1 MGVGAEGDRVTTEE
15 ASSICSSELVADT
28 LLLSSIG
35 SSAGRASVQRKK
47 STDGSSLEASIAAST
62 EARFL
67 LSVEAPCCCGSCASC
82 EVLIAEEAGTRGGGE
97 EDLATSS
104 LGPLAATEEVGG
116 SSAVLFLLSVDVDA
130 CCLRGGRGG
139 VEVEAFLINTCL
151 SSRPR

>member
-1 MGVGAEGDRVTTEE
+1 M
-15 ASSICSSELVADT
+15 
-28 LLLSSIG
+28 
-35 SSAGRASVQRKK
+35 QRKK
-47 STDGSSLEASIAAST
+47 STDESSLEASIAAST